1 MSDPRDTDANPSA
14 TERSDIGFDIDEKA
28 GQRSLLLTVGALA
41 AFIAALAL
49 IPMAIGFGPFG
60 LRVITSKEIPV
71 HVLNLS
77 GEDVTIALSFASEA
91 QVVAGTMDS
100 LETLAGPVSLESRSL
115 DGEVMESI
123 TLDATGPVFYNVGG
137 GRCFA
142 VFDISAFYD
151 GESEVEENMTVVA
164 RLGEETR
171 IHVFEA
177 DTVVLPRRV
186 APDQAIGVVHWLE
199 PVGCGLL
206 DPEEEPYL
214 IGTSLVRLQQRR
226 ENYEEARD
234 AAREAAG
241 Y

>member
-1 MSDPRDTDANPSA
+1 MSDPRDTDASPAA
-14 TERSDIGFDIDEKA
+14 TERSDIGFDIDENA
-28 GQRSLLLTVGALA
+28 GRRSLMLTVGALA

-77 GEDVTIALSFASEA
+77 GGDVSIRLSFASDSD
-91 QVVAGTMDS
+91 VTAGTMET
-100 LETLAGPVSLESRSL
+100 LETLAGPITIETLGPNGETLESL
-115 DGEVMESI
+115 DV
-123 TLDATGPVFYNVGG
+123 DADGPIFYNVGG

-142 VFDISAFYD
+142 VFDISTFYD
-151 GESEVEENMTVVA
+151 GESQVEENMTVVA

-171 IHVFEA
+171 LHVFDA

-186 APDQAIGVVHWLE
+186 APDQAMGVVHWLE

-226 ENYEEARD
+226 ENYEEARE